1 MQKRRKRSR
10 RGKHQPISE
19 RYGREINFATGEG
32 MNLDTL
38 FLKGRVDADTYSR
51 YLREFEE
58 QQRHGT
64 GHKAYARVV
73 DGKIY
78 YDMSERED
86 YFYRG
91 MVFDDMFFCH
101 PFEDICA
108 IADEHLPLP
117 DFRNSVVREL
127 PPFKGNVSNE
137 GQDDWGICGTLE
149 SPMSDSDFEEKLD
162 RYLESIEDAP

>member
-38 FLKGRVDADTYSR
+38 FLKGRVDADTYAR

-73 DGKIY
+73 DGNIY
-78 YDMSERED
+78 YEMSERED
-86 YFYRG
+86 YLYKG
-91 MVFDDMFFCH
+91 MGFDELFLHH
-101 PFEDICA
+101 PYEDICA

-149 SPMSDSDFEEKLD
+149 SPMSDSDFEEAID
-162 RYLESIEDAP
+162 RYLKSIEEAP